1 MFALSNASINMKSR
15 LYLILTLLFFTTCTF
30 AQKRAHN
37 PSDVIRSMNWDVIG
51 SVSFEMDKQNKI
63 LPVYGEMIRRFAD
76 RDFSLKGYII
86 PIKAG
91 LKQQQF
97 LLSPLPINQCFFCGQ
112 NGVPAMIMV
121 NMISPIAYTTNPV
134 LIEGILKLEV
144 VDAASA
150 APITLQKAT
159 ASQVK

>member
-1 MFALSNASINMKSR
+1 MTLISMKNR
-15 LYLILTLLFFTTCTF
+15 LFLILLFFTTTAF

-37 PSDVIRSMNWDVIG
+37 PNDVIRSMNWDVIG
-51 SVSFEMDKQNKI
+51 SVNFELNKQNKI
-63 LPVYGEMIRRFAD
+63 LPVYGEMIKRFED
-76 RDFSLKGYII
+76 REFSLKGYII

-112 NGVPAMIMV
+112 NGVPAMILV
-121 NMISPIAYTTNPV
+121 NMASPVAYTTNPV

-144 VDAASA
+144 VDAATA
-150 APITLQKAT
+150 APITLNKAT
-159 ASQVK
+159 ALKTK

>member
-1 MFALSNASINMKSR
+1 MKSR
-15 LYLILTLLFFTTCTF
+15 LYSILALLFFTTGAL
-30 AQKRAHN
+30 AQKRVHN
-37 PSDVIRSMNWDVIG
+37 PADLIRSMNWDLIG
-51 SVSFEMDKQNKI
+51 SVNFEMDDKNKI
-63 LPVYGEMIRRFAD
+63 LPVYGALIKRFAD
-76 RDFSLKGYII
+76 REFSLKGYII

-121 NMISPIAYTTNPV
+121 NMDSPIAYTTNPV

-144 VDAASA
+144 VDAATA
-150 APITLQKAT
+150 APISLNKAT
-159 ASQVK
+159 ALKTK

>member
-1 MFALSNASINMKSR
+1 MQYPIALINMKSR
-15 LYLILTLLFFTTCTF
+15 LYLILALLFFTTGAF
-30 AQKRAHN
+30 AQKRAHT

-51 SVSFEMDKQNKI
+51 SVNFEMDKQNKI
-63 LPVYGEMIRRFAD
+63 LPVYGEMIKRFAD
-76 RDFSLKGYII
+76 REFSLKGYII
-86 PIKAG
+86 PIKTG

-121 NMISPIAYTTNPV
+121 NMTSPIAYTTNPV
-134 LIEGILKLEV
+134 LIEGILKLEL

-150 APITLQKAT
+150 APISLNKAT
-159 ASQVK
+159 ALKTK

>member
-1 MFALSNASINMKSR
+1 MKSR
-15 LYLILTLLFFTTCTF
+15 LSLILALLFFTTCAL

-37 PSDVIRSMNWDVIG
+37 PADVIRSMNWDVIG
-51 SVSFEMDKQNKI
+51 SVNFEMDKQNKI

-112 NGVPAMIMV
+112 NGVPAMILV
-121 NMISPIAYTTNPV
+121 NMSSPIAYTTKPV

-144 VDAASA
+144 VDAATA
-150 APITLQKAT
+150 APISLQKAT
-159 ASQVK
+159 ASQAK